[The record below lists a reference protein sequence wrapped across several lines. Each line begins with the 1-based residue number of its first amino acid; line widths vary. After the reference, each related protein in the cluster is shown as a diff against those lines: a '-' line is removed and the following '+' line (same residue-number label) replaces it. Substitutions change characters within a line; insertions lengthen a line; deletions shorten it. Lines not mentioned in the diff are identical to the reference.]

1 MALKLPAAFASNLDL
16 RLSDTDRFLYQKL
29 RCHLTVEGKKQ
40 FSSDDFRACG
50 LERFLRGDSVHAVG
64 LVFAKWVHHG
74 LIREVG
80 TVRSVIPS
88 NHLRK
93 IRLYEFVEASR

>member
-1 MALKLPAAFASNLDL
+1 VTQLDFT
-16 RLSDTDRFLYQKL
+16 LSSTDRLLYQKL
-29 RCHLTVEGKKQ
+29 RCHLAVEGKTR

-64 LVFAKWVHHG
+64 LVFAKWVHHD

-93 IRLYEFVEASR
+93 ISLYEFAERKEV

>member
-1 MALKLPAAFASNLDL
+1 VTQLDFT
-16 RLSDTDRFLYQKL
+16 LSATDRFLLVKF
-29 RCHLTVEGKKQ
+29 RCHLVVEGKKR
-40 FSSDDFRACG
+40 FSSDDFRACD
-50 LERFLRGDSVHAVG
+50 LEKYLRGDSVHAVG

-80 TVRSVIPS
+80 SVRSVIPS

-93 IRLYEFVEASR
+93 ISLYEFVEA